1 MLVLFWQEAGT
12 DFDHVVKTTCFLS
25 DINDFV
31 PFNEVYATAFTSDF
45 PARSAVEVAR
55 LPKDVKIEIEVIAE
69 ID

>member
-1 MLVLFWQEAGT
+1 KA
-12 DFDHVVKTTCFLS
+12 
-25 DINDFV
+25 
-31 PFNEVYATAFTSDF
+31 DF